1 MKLHNFNSVYS
12 LAQTLYGTNL
22 TPTAFE
28 DIALNGWEKIGN
40 KHTRLYRYKA
50 DAIDKKIELTL

>member
-28 DIALNGWEKIGN
+28 YIALNG
-40 KHTRLYRYKA
+40 
-50 DAIDKKIELTL
+50 